1 MIVNRDAIRLVFV
14 NLKTTFQNA
23 LQAAPGQYSK
33 IAMVIPSSTK
43 TEDYGWLGDVPGMR
57 EWVGDKVV
65 KSLSAHNYSITNK
78 SYEATIA
85 VSRDDLE
92 DDITGKYTQAA
103 TNFGASAAAWPDKL
117 IFNLVNAG
125 FSTPC
130 YDGQYYFDTDH
141 LVDGQSVSNM
151 GTAPLSVATQAAA
164 QAGYGAARTAMMS
177 ITNEEG
183 DPLDISP
190 NILLV
195 HPALEDTARTL
206 MTTDRL
212 EDGKPNLY
220 KGTAEV
226 VVSARI
232 KNPKSWF
239 LLDTT
244 KSVKPFIFQQRKA
257 PVFVSQTDMNNDD
270 VFNRAEFKFGIESRG
285 NAGFAFWQ
293 LAYASTGEGV

>member
-14 NLKTTFQNA
+14 NLQTTFQNA
-23 LQAAPGQYSK
+23 LKASPGQYGE
-33 IAMVIPSSTK
+33 IAMTLQSTTK

-65 KSLSAHNYSITNK
+65 KSLSAYNYTITNK

-92 DDITGKYTQAA
+92 DDITGKYAQSA
-103 TNFGASAAAWPDKL
+103 TNFGSAAAAWPDKL
-117 IFNLVNAG
+117 VFNLVNAG
-125 FSTPC
+125 FSTLC
-130 YDGQYYFDTDH
+130 YDGQYFFDADH
-141 LVDGQSVSNM
+141 VVAGESVSNT

-164 QAGYGAARTAMMS
+164 LAGYGAARTGMMS

-190 NILLV
+190 NVLLV
-195 HPALEDTARTL
+195 HPALQDIANTL

-220 KGTAEV
+220 KGTAKV

-244 KSVKPFIFQQRKA
+244 KLVKPFIFQQRKA
-257 PVFVSQTDMNNDD
+257 PVFVSQTDLNSDD
-270 VFNRAEFKFGIESRG
+270 VYSRAEFKFGIESRG

-293 LAYASTGEGV
+293 LAYASTGEGA

>member
-1 MIVNRDAIRLVFV
+1 MIINRDAIRLVFV
-14 NLKTTFQNA
+14 SLKTLFQNA
-23 LQAAPGQYSK
+23 LNAAPAQYSE
-33 IAMVIPSSTK
+33 IAMTVPSNTK
-43 TEDYGWLGDVPGMR
+43 AEDYGWLGDVPGMR

-65 KSLSAHNYSITNK
+65 KSLSAYNYTITNK
-78 SYEATIA
+78 PFEATIA

-92 DDITGKYTQAA
+92 DDITGKYAQAA
-103 TNFGASAAAWPDKL
+103 TNYGTSAAAWPDKL
-117 IFNLVNAG
+117 VFNLVNDG
-125 FSTPC
+125 FTQPC

-141 LVDGQSVSNM
+141 LVAGESVSNK
-151 GTAPLSVATQAAA
+151 GTAPLSVASQAAA
-164 QAGYGAARTAMMS
+164 LAGYGTARTAMMS

-183 DPLDISP
+183 DPLDITP
-190 NILLV
+190 NVLLV
-195 HPALEDTARTL
+195 HPALQDIANTL

-220 KGTAEV
+220 KGTAKV
-226 VVSARI
+226 LVSARI

-270 VFNRAEFKFGIESRG
+270 VFNRAEFKFGIEARG

-293 LAYASTGEGV
+293 LAYGSTGEGN